1 MYSATR
7 RTRHWLLSS
16 RFLIFVVGAIVLGIS
31 VMDGTFHG
39 EIEHKELWPLL
50 VVLAIAFYVAY
61 RADKLHARVDDLE
74 RRLTMVTQSTNS

>member
-16 RFLIFVVGAIVLGIS
+16 RFLILVVGVIVLGLS
-31 VMDGTFHG
+31 AMDGIFHG
-39 EIEHKELWPLL
+39 EIEHKEVWPLL
-50 VVLAIAFYVAY
+50 AVLVIAFFVAY

-74 RRLTMVTQSTNS
+74 RRLTKITQSASS